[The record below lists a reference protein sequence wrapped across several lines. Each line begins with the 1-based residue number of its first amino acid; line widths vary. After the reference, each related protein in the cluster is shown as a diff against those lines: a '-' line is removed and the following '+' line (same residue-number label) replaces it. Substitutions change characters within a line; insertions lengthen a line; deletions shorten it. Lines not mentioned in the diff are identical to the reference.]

1 MTATN
6 FSGMKKQGRN
16 KCFEIWG
23 WGRNKGFWPE
33 YLPMLLTKNLGV
45 SYYLAKNNFYI
56 YIMNLGLK
64 CFLCLKWKYFY
75 FKKSSFR
82 YYGFSVVINVFL

>member
-1 MTATN
+1 MKTTMTATN

-16 KCFEIWG
+16 KCFEIWE

-56 YIMNLGLK
+56 YIMNLGFK
-64 CFLCLKWKYFY
+64 CFLCLNGNIFISKNLHSDIMDFQ
-75 FKKSSFR
+75 
-82 YYGFSVVINVFL
+82 L